1 MRRNSIFDMR
11 SMTKPFVGTSVLI
24 LAEEGRL
31 DLDDPVSRYLPSFR
45 NERSRL
51 ITLRQLLAHT
61 GGLSD
66 SWVGPPPR
74 DSYASLRELAD
85 AIGELGP
92 ARPPGQGY
100 SYSDPGFATLGAVV
114 EEVSGMPA
122 ERFIETRIL
131 EPLGMTDTH
140 TRFTPDAPWAGQVNS
155 THSPF
160 GPVWERNWDNTR
172 AAQRYRFFRAWG
184 GMYSTVMDY
193 AKFLVAWM
201 DGGSAGDVRILSE
214 ASVAEAL
221 TQSSERDYALSWRL
235 RAFAICR
242 ANCAAEY
249 EGFGSLFTFGHA
261 GFAGTQAFAVPEQDL
276 LVLYFTQS
284 SGTDTRWE
292 FLRKAL
298 QALVP
303 PRPAR

>member
-1 MRRNSIFDMR
+1 
-11 SMTKPFVGTSVLI
+11 
-24 LAEEGRL
+24 
-31 DLDDPVSRYLPSFR
+31 
-45 NERSRL
+45 
-51 ITLRQLLAHT
+51 
-61 GGLSD
+61 
-66 SWVGPPPR
+66 
-74 DSYASLRELAD
+74 
-85 AIGELGP
+85 
-92 ARPPGQGY
+92 
-100 SYSDPGFATLGAVV
+100 
-114 EEVSGMPA
+114 MPA

-172 AAQRYRFFRAWG
+172 VQRYPFFRAWG
-184 GMYSTVMDY
+184 GLYSTVMDY

-201 DGGSAGDVRILSE
+201 DGGAAGDVRILSR

-221 TQSSERDYALSWRL
+221 TQSSERDYALSWGL
-235 RAFAICR
+235 RQFAICR
-242 ANCAAEY
+242 ANCGAEY
-249 EGFGSLFTFGHA
+249 ERFGSLFTFGHA
-261 GFAGTQAFAVPEQDL
+261 GFAGTQALAVPEQDL